1 MSESIT
7 TPPATPAPRYELRP
21 NPLRPWDSEATPE
34 YVNLDAKPLTFSDA
48 LQAINPLQQLPFI
61 GSIYRAV
68 TGATIEPAARVVGGI
83 LFGGIFGGISA
94 VANAVMEATS
104 GKDLGGQ
111 LIAMVAPDKNAP
123 PAPPAIPADGG
134 PLAPENSGEI
144 HLAAYS
150 PPAPPAA
157 GTIERNGL
165 LATWIAAGAPRP
177 LEEPAPAPAPAA
189 PRPEIRSAAIP
200 PMVAPTAAPV
210 QTASAVAPVQMPA
223 RSPEPA
229 AAPAPSGEVRAMPL
243 DTYRA
248 RALANPGLT
257 ARAPAIND
265 QLGLAQR
272 GEATRAL
279 AAYRS
284 KPGENLLPA
293 ALQAQQV
300 YENSGDSPETFFS
313 TSMALGLERYRQ
325 MQQQRDASAAKG
337 GI

>member
-21 NPLRPWDSEATPE
+21 NPLRPWDSEAMPE
-34 YVNLDAKPLTFSDA
+34 YVNLDAKPLTFGDA
-48 LQAINPLQQLPFI
+48 LQAINPLQQLPII
-61 GSIYRAV
+61 GDIYRAV

-94 VANAVMEATS
+94 VANAVIEATS

-123 PAPPAIPADGG
+123 PAPPTVPADGG
-134 PLAPENSGEI
+134 PLAPENPGAI
-144 HLAAYS
+144 HLAAYN
-150 PPAPPAA
+150 PTLAPASAPA
-157 GTIERNGL
+157 GTLERNGL
-165 LATWIAAGAPRP
+165 LSTWIAAGAPRGI
-177 LEEPAPAPAPAA
+177 EDVAPAPAA
-189 PRPEIRSAAIP
+189 PRPEIRSAAIT
-200 PMVAPTAAPV
+200 PMAAPTAAPI
-210 QTASAVAPVQMPA
+210 QTASAVPPVQAPS
-223 RSPEPA
+223 RLPETA
-229 AAPAPSGEVRAMPL
+229 AAPSGEVRAMSL
-243 DTYRA
+243 ENYRA
-248 RALANPGLT
+248 RAVANPGMT

-265 QLGLAQR
+265 SLGLAQK

-284 KPGENLLPA
+284 QPGANLLPA

-300 YENSGDSPETFFS
+300 YENAGDTPQTFFS
-313 TSMALGLERYRQ
+313 ASMALGLERYRQ
-325 MQQQRDASAAKG
+325 MQQQREAAAKD